1 MNLRGFKETY
11 KIKRSVSDPVMFR
24 GLPLKLAKFNLL
36 AIIIIAITCLML
48 SNINS
53 IDPILLAVV
62 GTIALTIV
70 LRFIRKFYK
79 KYGVNGYELAQ
90 RDKSLSSFIRADR
103 SITDILKSKIK

>member
-1 MNLRGFKETY
+1 
-11 KIKRSVSDPVMFR
+11 
-24 GLPLKLAKFNLL
+24 
-36 AIIIIAITCLML
+36 ML

-53 IDPILLAVV
+53 IDPILIAVV
-62 GTIALTIV
+62 GTVALTIV

-79 KYGVNGYELAQ
+79 KYGINGYELAQ